1 MVSHMI
7 LHILHSKQKNFNGVL
22 SLAISATGSW
32 QSLHCQVTAAP
43 LDTVLRARGY
53 SWSHELRG

>member
-22 SLAISATGSW
+22 SLAISVNGSW
-32 QSLHCQVTAAP
+32 QSALSGHPLAFLNDAP
-43 LDTVLRARGY
+43 CAMCTKPCP
-53 SWSHELRG
+53 